1 MAAAG
6 PVAASLLA
14 QSAQRLSHQ
23 HIPRRQHADHA
34 HERVGCHGTSGA
46 KGNGRRQKGKLIPCS
61 FVDGIQ
67 QRRPDRVAAQVLD
80 MQIDQPRLP
89 IGAIP

>member
-46 KGNGRRQKGKLIPCS
+46 REMAEGRREN
-61 FVDGIQ
+61 
-67 QRRPDRVAAQVLD
+67 
-80 MQIDQPRLP
+80 
-89 IGAIP
+89 